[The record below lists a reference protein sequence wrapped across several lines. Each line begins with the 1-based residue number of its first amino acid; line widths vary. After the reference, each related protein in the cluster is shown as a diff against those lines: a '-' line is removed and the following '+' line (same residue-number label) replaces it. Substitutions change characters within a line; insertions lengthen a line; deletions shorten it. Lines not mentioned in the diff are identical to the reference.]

1 MIKPATKMKKSI
13 PSSSVYRDFR
23 TNRENTHN
31 KDFHKD
37 VIRANFS
44 LIVAELQMSPVF
56 YRLLQEKGIL
66 SDPQIQIIQRHGS
79 QEFKVAKMLSL
90 LEGEES
96 WVLEPF
102 SDVLNETGYVQL
114 AKALRNTALTK
125 QLAKQDNG
133 GKKSQLW
140 NQMQTL
146 EQELEKGYVEEALTL
161 KRALGDMKRE
171 YLLRLQDLE
180 DELVFTERERDVAR
194 KEQNMALQERES
206 LLRQNKE
213 LLKTLKHLRQSLEQ
227 QERKW
232 YRAGQNSQ
240 ALLYMAPIRK
250 KWN

>member
-1 MIKPATKMKKSI
+1 M
-13 PSSSVYRDFR
+13 DFR
-23 TNRENTHN
+23 INRENTHN

-37 VIRANFS
+37 VIRTNFS

-66 SDPQIQIIQRHGS
+66 SDAQIQIIQRQGS

-90 LEGEES
+90 LEGEEC

-125 QLAKQDNG
+125 PRAKPDNG
-133 GKKSQLW
+133 GKKSRLW

-206 LLRQNKE
+206 LLRENKE

-232 YRAGQNSQ
+232 YRAGQSSQ
-240 ALLYMAPIRK
+240 ALLYVAPTRK